1 MIRLFF
7 STPSMYVSESRNLLV
22 GSRKRTFPIHFP
34 CRATDGALTLGHIDL
49 PLPNR
54 YTRFELVNCKLYCR
68 KGFGALGCLKT
79 NARDGNERRYA
90 SHGLMIR
97 SCLESAR
104 REWQGSEN

>member
-1 MIRLFF
+1 M
-7 STPSMYVSESRNLLV
+7 

-54 YTRFELVNCKLYCR
+54 YTRFELVNCKLYCS

-79 NARDGNERRYA
+79 KARDGNERRYA

-104 REWQGSEN
+104 RERQGSEN